1 MGAALVVQGSSSPFP
16 ADTPTSL
23 DLWGLGINGSLYQG
37 IAFLCII
44 QIVYDIN
51 ALLRRLQKEVEPEAD
66 DVLADMEPL
75 FDDSEYFADAIFDR
89 LLYIYLAG
97 QGLLYGFTVHMFTN
111 MAMYL
116 QRMAIGTWV
125 TGFVNAYNT
134 LPVWLLCIYAAWAI
148 FILATII
155 MHVLAINDEDLA
167 EKAEARRREV
177 TRQQQEL
184 AGFIRRLR
192 EELALDNEALG
203 EGEAHQEEEARLRR
217 QLIGA
222 LLAVD
227 DEALAERE
235 IRRQLGEGQPPPRAR
250 SHRTSLHNTIVW
262 EVQIRAIVLS
272 VGAVIEGIKLLVPRR
287 YAVQNMRLLC
297 PEFAALWSEDERAHF
312 YTDLLTGGPAS
323 SALGAVLVEQ
333 GALRLGDYEDLWQR
347 AELTMAV
354 GISGS
359 GMSSGM
365 MSVLGK
371 IASALVHVLER
382 ALGACVVVGVIVVIY
397 LKCPQ
402 DEKT

>member
-1 MGAALVVQGSSSPFP
+1 M
-16 ADTPTSL
+16 
-23 DLWGLGINGSLYQG
+23 
-37 IAFLCII
+37 
-44 QIVYDIN
+44 
-51 ALLRRLQKEVEPEAD
+51 
-66 DVLADMEPL
+66 
-75 FDDSEYFADAIFDR
+75 
-89 LLYIYLAG
+89 
-97 QGLLYGFTVHMFTN
+97 
-111 MAMYL
+111 
-116 QRMAIGTWV
+116 

-155 MHVLAINDEDLA
+155 MHVLAIDDEDLA

-177 TRQQQEL
+177 TRQQQDL

-235 IRRQLGEGQPPPRAR
+235 IRRQLREVNAVVRQLRQLGEGQPPPRAR
-250 SHRTSLHNTIVW
+250 SQRTSLHNTIVW

-333 GALRLGDYEDLWQR
+333 GALRLGGYEDLWQR

-354 GISGS
+354 GISGG

-397 LKCPQ
+397 LKWPR
-402 DEKT
+402 KTRRRERKRRARA